1 MSSGETLPP
10 TSIHATP
17 AGAHVPLRV
26 VLVAP
31 EQAPGWI
38 RSFQRLARENEW
50 IDLSVVVV
58 PGAELPLVRGVGAD
72 LRAFLAC
79 ERVARRHPAVSLA
92 MEPLLRDSTAVA
104 VDAVAGEQIAPVS
117 LQARVSAMAP
127 HLVLL
132 LGPEKW
138 ASTLAAQTPWGC
150 WHVDSS
156 LTDPR
161 HAGLS
166 LMAPMLQGQ
175 AVTRTQLVLQGRNRE
190 PLALAGSWGRT
201 RAASFLMQRD
211 YAFRKVPALLLRALR
226 RVAAGNLNATRRDA
240 ATLQLQAPQK
250 ALGPAA
256 GTRALARILTSA
268 TRSLVAKA
276 RKRNDQW
283 MVTLRQ
289 GGALLDPD
297 APATGSNAILKPPRG
312 WWADP
317 CVVAAEGRKLVF
329 VEEVADP
336 ETNKGTIACVE
347 LVGGAARRLGLALEE
362 PGHLSFPQAF
372 RWEGRWYMT
381 VESSYARRISLYR
394 ATSFP
399 LEWVRIRDLV
409 TGRRCV
415 DPTLH
420 HYEGYWYLF
429 ASVSEVD
436 DCDYDELFL
445 FVADTLEGP
454 FRPHPASP
462 VVEDV
467 RRARLAG
474 RLFQDGGRLIRP
486 AQECAPRYG
495 RAVVFN
501 EVLELSPTVY
511 RERMLSRL
519 AADWSVSLDGCHT
532 YSVAGSTELLDV
544 RGQPPRGAAFL
555 PMIQDSGIVAPAA
568 RVSVRGL
575 SPPAVEAPKS
585 NRGVIPADDES
596 R

>member
-1 MSSGETLPP
+1 MSCGETLPP
-10 TSIHATP
+10 TPIHATP
-17 AGAHVPLRV
+17 AGTQVPLRV

-31 EQAPGWI
+31 DQAPGWI
-38 RSFQRLARENEW
+38 RSFQRMARENEW
-50 IDLSVVVV
+50 IDLAPVVVA
-58 PGAELPLVRGVGAD
+58 GAELPLVREVSPD

-79 ERVARRHPAVSLA
+79 ERAARRHPGASLV
-92 MEPLLRDSTAVA
+92 MEPLPHDASAVA
-104 VDAVAGEQIAPVS
+104 VEQGAPAS
-117 LQARVSAMAP
+117 LQARISVKAP
-127 HLVLL
+127 HLVIL

-138 ASTLAAQTPWGC
+138 ASELATQAPWGC
-150 WHVDSS
+150 WHIDAS
-156 LTDPR
+156 LTDPC

-166 LMAPMLQGQ
+166 LMAPMMQGN
-175 AVTRTQLVLQGRNRE
+175 AVTRTQLVLQGRNKE
-190 PLALAGSWGRT
+190 PVALAGSWGRT

-211 YAFRKVPALLLRALR
+211 YAFRKLPALLLRALR
-226 RVAAGNLNATRRDA
+226 RVAAGDLSASPRA
-240 ATLQLQAPQK
+240 ASTLRLQAPET
-250 ALGPAA
+250 ALGRAA
-256 GTRALARILTSA
+256 GIRVLGSTLRSA
-268 TRSLVAKA
+268 ARSLIARA
-276 RKRNDQW
+276 RKKNDRW

-289 GGALLDPD
+289 GGSLLDPE
-297 APATGSNAILKPPRG
+297 APAMGPNAILNAPRG

-317 CVVAAEGRKLVF
+317 FVVAADGRKLVF
-329 VEEVADP
+329 VEEMADP
-336 ETNKGTIACVE
+336 KINKGTIACVE
-347 LVGGAARRLGLALEE
+347 LVGGAARRLGLVLEE

-372 RWEGRWYMT
+372 LWEGQWYMT

-420 HYEGYWYLF
+420 YHENHWYLF

-436 DCDYDELFL
+436 DCDYDDLFL

-467 RRARLAG
+467 RRARPAG

-486 AQECAPRYG
+486 AQDCAPRYG
-495 RAVVFN
+495 KALVFN
-501 EVLELSPTVY
+501 EVLELTPTVY

-519 AADWSVSLDGCHT
+519 AADWADSLDGCHT
-532 YSVAGSTELLDV
+532 YNVAGSVEVLDL
-544 RGQPPRGAAFL
+544 RGQPPRGAMYVPL
-555 PMIQDSGIVAPAA
+555 MQDAGTAALAPGA
-568 RVSVRGL
+568 SLRG
-575 SPPAVEAPKS
+575 SSSSPAVEAPMSSK
-585 NRGVIPADDES
+585 GVIPAGDKS